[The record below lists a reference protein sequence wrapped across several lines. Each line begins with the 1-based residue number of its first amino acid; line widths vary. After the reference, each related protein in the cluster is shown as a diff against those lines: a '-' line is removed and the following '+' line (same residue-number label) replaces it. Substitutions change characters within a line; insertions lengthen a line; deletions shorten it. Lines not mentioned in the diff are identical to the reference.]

1 MIKIALR
8 PIGKLLAH
16 YLNQPVQYY
25 YVPAA
30 TKETQDIA
38 SVLQPGDVLLV
49 EGNLRISAVIKYLT
63 NSTWS
68 HAALYVGTLSEDEHS
83 ADPRVLIEADLE
95 HGVVAVPLSHYRGFH
110 TRICRPVG
118 LTETEL
124 QRVIDSVK
132 AQIGHTYD
140 LKNVFDLARYL
151 IPSFLNFIPMRWRR
165 RALSLGSGEPSKAI
179 CSTLIAQAFQLV
191 HYPVLPNVEHKLGT
205 PGCDACEREIL
216 HIRHHSLFTPRDFD
230 ISPFFEIVKPS
241 IVRGFDYH
249 TLQWDSSPETDE
261 PPLTGE

>member
-1 MIKIALR
+1 MIKFALR
-8 PIGKLLAH
+8 PFGKLLAH
-16 YLNQPVQYY
+16 YLNQPVQHY

-30 TKETQDIA
+30 TKEAQDIA
-38 SVLQPGDVLLV
+38 RVLQPGDVLLV

-68 HAALYVGTLSEDEHS
+68 HAALYVGTLPEDEHKT
-83 ADPRVLIEADLE
+83 DPRVLIEANLE

-118 LTETEL
+118 LTEADL
-124 QRVIDSVK
+124 RRVIESVK
-132 AQIGHTYD
+132 GQIGHTYD

-151 IPSFLNFIPMRWRR
+151 FPTSLNFIPMRWRR
-165 RALSLGSGEPSKAI
+165 RALALGSGEPSKAI
-179 CSTLIAQAFQLV
+179 CSTLIAQAFQSV
-191 HYPVLPNVEHKLGT
+191 HYPVLPNVEHQLGT

-230 ISPFFEIVKPS
+230 ISPFFEIIKPS
-241 IVRGFDYH
+241 IVRGFDYR
-249 TLQWDSSPETDE
+249 TLQWNNSPEADE
-261 PPLTGE
+261 PPPVE